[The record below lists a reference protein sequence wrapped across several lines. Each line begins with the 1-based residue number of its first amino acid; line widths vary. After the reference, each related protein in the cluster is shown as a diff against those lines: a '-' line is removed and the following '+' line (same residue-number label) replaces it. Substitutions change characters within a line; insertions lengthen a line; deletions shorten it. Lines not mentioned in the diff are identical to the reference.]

1 MKIIKVKE
9 VNPRPKKRSEI
20 AGKFESNEKHINNK
34 KQPQQQQQNEFGLQD
49 NDD

>member
-34 KQPQQQQQNEFGLQD
+34 TTTTTTKRIWVAGQ
-49 NDD
+49 